1 MQKGKI
7 FVISGPSGVGKGT
20 ICATLMEKYPSLA
33 ATTVSVTTRSPRPG
47 EREGVHYYFRSDRE
61 FDEMMKQDLFLE
73 TVDKFTHRYGTLY
86 TEVEKVLERGQNVIL
101 EIEMI
106 GGANVK
112 KRIADSVLIYILPP
126 SLEELTARIVGRGS
140 ETPEQIRMRQAQ
152 VRREFEQAA
161 PYEYFV
167 VNDDLDEAVEK
178 IKSIIVAEGLKPDYD
193 DVISKYFG
201 RK

>member
-1 MQKGKI
+1 MCVVGDGGEKKGYERLTPEEYTNGIRKDEFLFFYSEKKEYFGLRKQEILNIQKKKKKVPIFASNFENAKKI
-7 FVISGPSGVGKGT
+7 KKSKFEANFIGV
-20 ICATLMEKYPSLA
+20 
-33 ATTVSVTTRSPRPG
+33 
-47 EREGVHYYFRSDRE
+47 
-61 FDEMMKQDLFLE
+61 
-73 TVDKFTHRYGTLY
+73 
-86 TEVEKVLERGQNVIL
+86 
-101 EIEMI
+101 
-106 GGANVK
+106 
-112 KRIADSVLIYILPP
+112 LPP

-140 ETPEQIRMRQAQ
+140 ETPEQIRLRQAQ